1 MPAVSTAAAI
11 DTVSPRN
18 AAVLSAAKTEN
29 PVTEKKRGRPFSLKE
44 QRKRFKIDDIR
55 TVLGFTLCQ
64 DTGLTHHVS
73 ADAAQKLLN
82 GGQRLDVY
90 KRQPM
95 NGTLPGDEEIK
106 ASLEKLYRVIVTPLA
121 PSEAEYGR
129 VCRVYHCELLKQA
142 KELS

>member
-1 MPAVSTAAAI
+1 MVFLFRPLQYRGMNSRFRLVEASDTESSITGTSSTFLRIPITSMAMPAVSTAAAI

-29 PVTEKKRGRPFSLKE
+29 PVTAKKRGRPFSLKE

-82 GGQRLDVY
+82 GGQRF
-90 KRQPM
+90 PC
-95 NGTLPGDEEIK
+95 GDH
-106 ASLEKLYRVIVTPLA
+106 IV
-121 PSEAEYGR
+121 
-129 VCRVYHCELLKQA
+129 HD
-142 KELS
+142 